1 METNSQDPL
10 PLFRQEALEHAT
22 QRSFLSHVILTTPIQ
37 LWTSTMILIGFTA
50 LGLGLSTMIEIP
62 RNTELSGQIEPL
74 PKTTG
79 KVFAQLWADANTVN
93 TFHPG
98 QNVHLK
104 YDAFSFTTYGVF
116 EGRVKA
122 IASQPIMTK
131 DPQSKSII
139 SFYPIAVELK
149 QQHIPTKSKRF
160 SLRPGMTLTATVVLE
175 RKTLFN
181 WVLEP
186 PIGGRNNG

>member
-1 METNSQDPL
+1 MEMNSQNSL
-10 PLFRQEALEHAT
+10 PLFRQEALEYTT
-22 QRSFLSHVILTTPIQ
+22 QCSSLSHVVLTTPIQ
-37 LWTSTMILIGFTA
+37 LWVSTIVLMGFTT

-62 RNTELSGQIEPL
+62 RSTELSGQVEPQ

-79 KVFAQLWADANTVN
+79 KVFAQLWADANTVD
-93 TFHPG
+93 TFHLG

-104 YDAFSFTTYGVF
+104 YDAFPFTTYGVF
-116 EGRVKA
+116 EGRVTA
-122 IASQPIMTK
+122 IASQPITTK

-149 QQHIPTKSKRF
+149 QQQIPTKSKSF

-181 WVLEP
+181 WLLEP
-186 PIGGRNNG
+186 PIGGHNNG